1 MVYNGKPSRGC
12 QVCRTRRIK
21 CDESRPTCNQCAKS
35 RRQCPGYKDDFDLVL
50 RNETT
55 ATQRRAQKAGS
66 KKAAALAKQQRAA
79 IPPSSR
85 QPQTQQTHSSQG
97 LVPILPNTTDETLF
111 TLPAALHIPL
121 ETRATCN
128 FVSNFVLMPRQGTES
143 VGFMDYLIPL
153 LKASPDSHLQHAFN
167 ACALA
172 LLSNR
177 GDAKDPSLPM
187 KAYGEYTK
195 ALGATNAALRDPIES
210 KTDAVLAAV
219 LMLGMFENITARRI
233 GDFAWGSHIEGAIQL
248 VKARGRKQIRTK
260 TGLQLFIAVR
270 TQLIVHGL
278 TSAKAPIMGSNW
290 WLSDAVFDPAAS
302 ACQGLSLKTSE
313 LRSEITNRML
323 TSFAR
328 TPGNISTMLALMR
341 RAQSLDLEISRWML
355 SVPASYRYASYY
367 YPFSPSPRGGSSD
380 GGAID
385 YANLDIFP
393 GNGSAV
399 HMYPDLMIA
408 TVWNLARTTRLI
420 LASLT
425 VRCAAWICS
434 PVDYR
439 TTPEYAACARVSAE
453 TIDDILA
460 AMPCHLGWRP
470 PADTGGGR
478 SMDLSY
484 SAFACGGG
492 AAEAKGLAGYLATWP
507 LCIAIAMDFM
517 TAEQRA
523 WCKGRLRVIA
533 DQVGIRYARILQ
545 GLEVRLPSMLIRQ
558 DGLMASPFPGAHDFE
573 KMVSEARGMAPAARE
588 AYIKGIL
595 KAKADLARAKAAAD
609 EEEDGS

>member
-21 CDESRPTCNQCAKS
+21 CDESKPTCNQCAKS

-50 RNETT
+50 RNETS

-66 KKAAALAKQQRAA
+66 KKAAALAKQQQKVA
-79 IPPSSR
+79 IPSSK
-85 QPQTQQTHSSQG
+85 QQLQTQAQAQSHA
-97 LVPILPNTTDETLF
+97 LIPILPNTTDETLF

-121 ETRATCN
+121 ETRAACN
-128 FVSNFVLMPRQGTES
+128 FVSNFVLMPRQDTDTI
-143 VGFMDYLIPL
+143 GFMDYLIPL
-153 LKASPDSHLQHAFN
+153 LKTSPDGHLHHAFN

-177 GDAKDPSLPM
+177 GDAKDASLP
-187 KAYGEYTK
+187 ARALGEYTK
-195 ALGATNAALRDPIES
+195 ALSATNAALRDPVES

-219 LMLGMFENITARRI
+219 LLLGMFENITARRI

-323 TSFAR
+323 TSIAR

-341 RAQSLDLEISRWML
+341 RAQSLDMDVSRWML
-355 SVPASYRYASYY
+355 SVPASYRYTTYY
-367 YPFSPSPRGGSSD
+367 HPFPPSPRSDSGS
-380 GGAID
+380 GAID
-385 YANLDIFP
+385 YASLEIFP
-393 GNGSAV
+393 GNGGAV

-439 TTPEYAACARVSAE
+439 TTPEYAACARASAE

-460 AMPCHLGWRP
+460 GVPCHLGWRP
-470 PADTGGGR
+470 PADAGGGDR
-478 SMDLSY
+478 GMDMSLGS
-484 SAFACGGG
+484 FACGGR
-492 AAEAKGLAGYLATWP
+492 AAEAKGLAGYLLTWP
-507 LCIAIAMDFM
+507 LAIVIAMDFM

-523 WCKGRLRVIA
+523 WCKGRLGVIA

-545 GLEVRLPSMLIRQ
+545 GLDVRIPSMLIRR

-573 KMVSEARGMAPAARE
+573 KMLSEARGMAPGVRE
-588 AYIKGIL
+588 AYIKGLMKAKEDLMRL
-595 KAKADLARAKAAAD
+595 KAGTED
-609 EEEDGS
+609 ES